1 MFFFL
6 ASVLSGLFNLP
17 ANAGQLV
24 VERAVFEDKAGNLT
38 IGQIRQMPFVPTAKV
53 ISKGYTRSTIW
64 IRLTVDA
71 GTDKRDLV
79 LRIFPAVLDEV
90 GIFPPAPAPAGRSS
104 GDGEGK
110 ELDLRAGTILLPG
123 QPGKRDYYLRI
134 KATGSML
141 VMPRVE
147 TPEEFHQEASE
158 RGMLLGGM
166 LVFCVVVTSATLLLL
181 VMRRERLYVSFLVNF
196 WVSVVVFFG
205 WFGYLKQFFG
215 LASLLSRPEVFSFLV
230 ILNILTGVFFFQ
242 EVLKQF
248 SLPKWGQRIFL
259 ALFVL
264 YIPVVVSFFLVD
276 RQLALSLATLWG
288 IGANAFFL
296 PLTAYVFFRKKS
308 ATWYIGPM
316 IFVAILLLIRTFLI
330 MRGVI
335 ALDESIMSIMAF
347 RMFAFS
353 SCFFVALLL
362 LDRDKNSRL
371 QHSVLKEAVARSL
384 AESEKDR
391 RILQER
397 FMTMLMHELKTPLA
411 IIQLAAASLGR
422 HSLPGSGDAVRIR
435 NIARSVDDL
444 NGLVER
450 CVQADQVEQGAKS
463 IRKTAFS
470 PNELVRDLVDGMGP
484 DRISIVASSE
494 FRVFSDHQ
502 YLKLILQNLLS
513 NALKYAQSGSVI
525 TLELQRAAVKGAE
538 VVMFHVSNV
547 VGPVGPPDPARIFV
561 RYYRSE
567 GARSQVGAGLGLW
580 LAREVARQLD
590 SDVHYELVSGR
601 AVFSFGLALA

>member
-1 MFFFL
+1 
-6 ASVLSGLFNLP
+6 
-17 ANAGQLV
+17 
-24 VERAVFEDKAGNLT
+24 
-38 IGQIRQMPFVPTAKV
+38 
-53 ISKGYTRSTIW
+53 
-64 IRLTVDA
+64 
-71 GTDKRDLV
+71 
-79 LRIFPAVLDEV
+79 
-90 GIFPPAPAPAGRSS
+90 
-104 GDGEGK
+104 
-110 ELDLRAGTILLPG
+110 
-123 QPGKRDYYLRI
+123 
-134 KATGSML
+134 
-141 VMPRVE
+141 
-147 TPEEFHQEASE
+147 
-158 RGMLLGGM
+158 
-166 LVFCVVVTSATLLLL
+166 
-181 VMRRERLYVSFLVNF
+181 
-196 WVSVVVFFG
+196 
-205 WFGYLKQFFG
+205 
-215 LASLLSRPEVFSFLV
+215 
-230 ILNILTGVFFFQ
+230 
-242 EVLKQF
+242 
-248 SLPKWGQRIFL
+248 
-259 ALFVL
+259 
-264 YIPVVVSFFLVD
+264 
-276 RQLALSLATLWG
+276 
-288 IGANAFFL
+288 
-296 PLTAYVFFRKKS
+296 
-308 ATWYIGPM
+308 
-316 IFVAILLLIRTFLI
+316 
-330 MRGVI
+330 
-335 ALDESIMSIMAF
+335 
-347 RMFAFS
+347 
-353 SCFFVALLL
+353 
-362 LDRDKNSRL
+362 
-371 QHSVLKEAVARSL
+371 
-384 AESEKDR
+384 
-391 RILQER
+391 
-397 FMTMLMHELKTPLA
+397 MTMLMHELKTPLA

-450 CVQADQVEQGAKS
+450 CVQADQVEQGARS